1 VREFDRAI
9 GAAWRRLRL
18 QRFLSSLVWA
28 WAGLLLLVAVAIGVE
43 KLGRFNVPG
52 PAWLPFAVAGGV
64 GLVVAALVALF
75 TGPSRLEAAVAIDH
89 AFGLNERISTA
100 LTLPAELQ
108 GSPAGHALMEDARRH
123 VERLDIGSRFGLKA
137 PRRAWLPLL
146 PAALALGLMFVPEW
160 AQRTA
165 RATSRTAQA
174 AEKKAV
180 SAQAK
185 ALSKTIA
192 QARKEMEKPEFA
204 ETMKLLAE
212 IEKKADELARTP
224 PAEKGQALVELN
236 KLTDALKERQQQLG
250 SAQQVGKQL
259 QQLKDLASTGPAD
272 DFAKELAR
280 ADFAKAAEELKKIQE
295 KLTSGQMSDAE
306 KKALQEQ
313 VNQMKEQLQ
322 QMANLEQRKKQLEEA
337 ARSGALSP
345 QQLQQEMKKL
355 EQQAQNLQQMKKLA
369 EQLGQ
374 CQQAMQQGDL
384 NKAAQALGMSQEEL
398 QQLAQQ
404 ASELQTLD
412 DAMADLQDAKA
423 GMSGEGMNQLGEALE
438 GMGLG
443 MGKGQGNGQNGL
455 GKGRGQGDR
464 PEAPDDV
471 SFHNTKTQQQYGK
484 GKAVVTGFAPPR
496 GVTKGESVLEIQGEL
511 EASGTAAAE
520 ALSNQRV
527 PNNVK
532 KHVLGYFDQ
541 IRKAE

>member
-18 QRFLSSLVWA
+18 QRFLATLVWA
-28 WAGLLLLVAVAIGVE
+28 WAGLMLVVAVVIGLE
-43 KLGRFNVPG
+43 KLRQVAVPG
-52 PAWLPFAVAGGV
+52 PGWLPFAVAGGL
-64 GLVVAALVALF
+64 GLVVAGLVAAL

-89 AFGLNERISTA
+89 AFGLNERVSTA
-100 LTLPAELQ
+100 LTLPADVQ
-108 GSPAGHALMEDARRH
+108 ATPVGNALMEDARRH
-123 VERLDIGSRFGLKA
+123 VERLDIGSQFGLRV

-146 PAALALGLMFVPEW
+146 PAALALGLLFVPEW

-165 RATSRTAQA
+165 RATSRQAQA
-174 AEKKAV
+174 IEKQAV
-180 SAQAK
+180 SARAK
-185 ALSKTIA
+185 ALGRTIA
-192 QARKEMEKPEFA
+192 QSRKALEKSEFA
-204 ETMKLLAE
+204 ETAKLLAE
-212 IEKKADELARTP
+212 IEKKADELAKTP
-224 PAEKGQALVELN
+224 PAEKGRALVELN

-250 SAQQVGKQL
+250 TAQQIGKQL

-280 ADFAKAAEELKKIQE
+280 ADFAKAAEELKKVQE
-295 KLTSGQMSDAE
+295 KLTSGQMSEPE
-306 KKALQEQ
+306 KKALANQ

-345 QQLQQEMKKL
+345 QQLQQELKKL
-355 EQQAQNLQQMKKLA
+355 EQQAQNLQQMQKLA
-369 EQLGQ
+369 QQLAQ
-374 CQQAMQQGDL
+374 AQQAMQQGDL

-398 QQLAQQ
+398 KQLAQQ
-404 ASELQTLD
+404 AAELETLD
-412 DAMADLQDAKA
+412 DALADLQDAKA

-443 MGKGQGNGQNGL
+443 MGKSKGQGQGL
-455 GKGRGQGDR
+455 GRGRGEGDR

-484 GKAVVTGFAPPR
+484 GKAVITGFAPPK

-511 EASGTAAAE
+511 ESSGTAAAE

-541 IRKAE
+541 IRRND